1 MSRIEIKPRWI
12 VPMKPRSPDESHRG
26 ATPLELFFDLVF
38 VVAVA
43 QAASA
48 LHHGI
53 ADGHAIESLLSYAV
67 VFFAIWLAWLNFTA
81 TFPIGCS
88 CLFK

>member
-1 MSRIEIKPRWI
+1 MGCPLKPH
-12 VPMKPRSPDESHRG
+12 SPDEAHRA
-26 ATPLELFFDLVF
+26 ATPLELFFDRVF

-53 ADGHAIESLLSYAV
+53 AEGHAAETVVSYV
-67 VFFAIWLAWLNFTA
+67 IVFLAS
-81 TFPIGCS
+81 GGHG
-88 CLFK
+88 